1 MRRLFYEQGKCKLDY
16 IRKEKFRA
24 SAERNVSNLKT
35 LKNVIWQDIYIS
47 SKQIISLRWP
57 KKFC

>member
-35 LKNVIWQDIYIS
+35 LKNVIW
-47 SKQIISLRWP
+47 
-57 KKFC
+57 